1 MKDMKMGVCEKFE
14 EKKWRVCRGVV
25 CLALGKV
32 VLGERVGRFILS
44 CLVWS
49 GLVLSCLIS
58 S

>member
-1 MKDMKMGVCEKFE
+1 MKDMNMGVCEKFE

-44 CLVWS
+44 CLVLS

>member
-1 MKDMKMGVCEKFE
+1 MKDMNMGVCEKFE

-44 CLVWS
+44 CLSCLVLS
-49 GLVLSCLIS
+49 GLVLS
-58 S
+58 